1 MSRFTPMLTVG
12 FLLGSTGCTRMGPAR
27 PYQVLDNTVAALRT
41 AFDADAGKVR
51 VLMLVSPTC
60 GVCLN
65 GASEVSQRLSKLDHG
80 KDVPIYVVW
89 VPRLGARE
97 GNVSS
102 ASRVVTASWAQQY
115 WDGNDLLGAQYQ
127 RVLGWSDN
135 AWDVYMLY
143 GPKTQWTGG
152 LPPAPEFYMHQ
163 TSERGPRL
171 DPAIFGS
178 RVRRLLERQ

>member
-1 MSRFTPMLTVG
+1 V
-12 FLLGSTGCTRMGPAR
+12 LG
-27 PYQVLDNTVAALRT
+27 NTAAAVRA

-60 GVCLN
+60 AACLN
-65 GASEVSQRLSKLDHG
+65 GAFEVSEQLSKLDLG
-80 KDVPIYVVW
+80 KSVPVYVVW

-102 ASRVVTASWAQQY
+102 ASRVVAASWAQQY
-115 WDGNDLLGAQYQ
+115 WDKNDLLGAQYQ
-127 RVLGWSDN
+127 QALGWSDN

-143 GPKTQWTGG
+143 GPKTHWTGD

-163 TSERGPRL
+163 TSEKGPRL
-171 DPAIFGS
+171 DAAVFGS
-178 RVRRLLERQ
+178 MVRLLLEQQ